1 MSQIAMLGVGAMG
14 SRMALN
20 LLRAGHRVTVWNRRP
35 SAAKSLVEAGAGW
48 AGTPK
53 DAAAGAEFVIAMVR
67 DNEASRQV
75 WIDPATGA
83 AAGMKAGSI
92 AIESSTLTPE
102 WIRELGATLAA
113 REIPLL
119 DAPVVG
125 STPQAELAQ
134 LIYLVGGDGA
144 IYARSQ
150 DILTAMGS
158 SLHHVGPLGSGAMAK
173 LVTNA
178 LLGVQVTTIAEL
190 IGLLKWSGIDASRV
204 LAAVARTPAWSAVA
218 GRVSERMLGE
228 DHAAQFP
235 IELMDK
241 DFGYVLSAAD
251 DVSAV
256 PTIAA
261 AGDVFRAAMVRG
273 LSGDNMTGVIKLFT

>member
-1 MSQIAMLGVGAMG
+1 MSQIAILGVGAMG

-20 LLRAGHRVTVWNRRP
+20 LLRARHRVTVWNRRP
-35 SAAKSLVEAGAGW
+35 SAAKALVEAGARW

-53 DAAAGAEFVIAMVR
+53 DAAADAEFVIAMVR

-75 WIDPATGA
+75 WIDPETGA
-83 AAGMKAGSI
+83 AAGMTSGSI

-113 REIPLL
+113 RGIALL

-134 LIYLVGGDGA
+134 LIYLVGGDAA

-150 DILTAMGS
+150 DVLTAMGS
-158 SLHHVGPLGSGAMAK
+158 SLHHVGPVGSGAMAK

-204 LAAVARTPAWSAVA
+204 LAAVSRTPAWSAVA
-218 GRVSERMLGE
+218 GRGGPRVRT
-228 DHAAQFP
+228 HAGRGP
-235 IELMDK
+235 RR
-241 DFGYVLSAAD
+241 
-251 DVSAV
+251 AV
-256 PTIAA
+256 PH
-261 AGDVFRAAMVRG
+261 
-273 LSGDNMTGVIKLFT
+273 

>member
-1 MSQIAMLGVGAMG
+1 MSQIALLGVGAMG

-35 SAAKSLVEAGAGW
+35 AAAKALVEAGARW

-75 WIDPATGA
+75 WIEPETGA
-83 AAGMKAGSI
+83 AVGMQAGSI
-92 AIESSTLTPE
+92 AIESSTLTPA
-102 WIRELGATLAA
+102 WTRELGATLAA
-113 REIPLL
+113 RGIPLL

-134 LIYLVGGDGA
+134 LIYLVGGDAA

-150 DILTAMGS
+150 DVLTAMGS

-204 LAAVARTPAWSAVA
+204 LAAVSRTPAWSAVA
-218 GRVSERMLGE
+218 GRVSDLMLGE
-228 DHAAQFP
+228 NHAPQFP
-235 IELMDK
+235 IELIDK
-241 DFGYVLSAAD
+241 DFGYVLSAAAD
-251 DVSAV
+251 TSDV

-261 AGDVFRAAMVRG
+261 AGEVFRTAMARG
-273 LSGDNMTGVIKLFT
+273 LGRDNMTGVIKLFT